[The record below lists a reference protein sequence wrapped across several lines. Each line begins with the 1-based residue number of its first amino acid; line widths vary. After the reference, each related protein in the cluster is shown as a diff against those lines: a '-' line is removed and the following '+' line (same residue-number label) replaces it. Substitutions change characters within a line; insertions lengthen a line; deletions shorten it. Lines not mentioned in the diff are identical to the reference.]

1 MNAKFKTKPYKH
13 QLDAMAAARGKE
25 AFAYFC
31 EMGTG
36 KSACVINEIASLGGE
51 GKCDAAIIFAPKG
64 VHTNWVVNELPKH
77 WPDWIKYESVDW
89 RSGAGKQRMQKI
101 EQILK
106 PKPGVIRILVMNW
119 DSIVYESGYDFAV
132 KFCLTTQKLMIV
144 GDESQRIKNP
154 QAERTKALERLRKY
168 SSWRRIMS
176 GSPVLNSP
184 FDMYAQ
190 MRFLDPY
197 ILRTDSYFAFKTEYA
212 ELLQPGNRLLE
223 AIVKNKFK
231 MSAERRDL
239 CVRAFNEIEE
249 HFVKNGRP
257 ELNEALE
264 AMRSEFDDKDWEGVV
279 EKSRSIRGMFG
290 AGQSSSKTRCL
301 VLMNRIDM
309 ECMEVRGKAQRM
321 LNSPKRLPQIVAK
334 GKDGAPKYR
343 NLDKLKRLVDPYSF
357 RAYKKDCLDLPDK
370 VYKRLWYEM
379 SPKQAIAY
387 KKMQDEARIIL
398 ENDLE
403 TPVNKLAVLMKLAQI
418 CSGFVMEPV
427 TKRVVQIEPGKSTP
441 KLDMLKERLE
451 DSAVEAGNSIIVWAR
466 FVEELE
472 QIEELCGNMGLSCGV
487 YRGSTSDEDRK
498 RITAEFE
505 SGELQVFIGQQQAG
519 GTGITLVRAKHVIY
533 YSNSFSLEHRVQSED
548 RAHRIGQVNKVLYED
563 LLGEKTM
570 EIKVLKALESKQNVA
585 DVIGGKN
592 ASSFLEH
599 SEEEEFV

>member
-1 MNAKFKTKPYKH
+1 MEMGSGKTKV
-13 QLDAMAAARGKE
+13 
-25 AFAYFC
+25 
-31 EMGTG
+31 
-36 KSACVINEIASLGGE
+36 VIDELASLAGE

-77 WPDWIKYESVDW
+77 WPDWIQYEAIDW
-89 RSGAGKQRMQKI
+89 RSGAGKKRMAKI

-106 PKPGVIRILVMNW
+106 PKPGVVRILVMNW
-119 DSIVYESGYDFAV
+119 DAIVFESGYDFAV
-132 KFCLTTQKLMIV
+132 KFCHTTQKLMIV
-144 GDESQRIKNP
+144 ADESQRIKNP
-154 QAERTKALERLRKY
+154 QAERTKALEKLRKY

-184 FDMYAQ
+184 FDMYSQ
-190 MRFLDPY
+190 MHFLDPY
-197 ILRTDSYFAFKTEYA
+197 ILKTESYFAFKTEYA
-212 ELLQPGNRLLE
+212 ELLQPGNRLLD
-223 AIVKNKFK
+223 AIVKNKCK
-231 MSAERRDL
+231 MSSEAAIKCIESF
-239 CVRAFNEIEE
+239 AEIETLFI
-249 HFVKNGRP
+249 HNGRA
-257 ELNEALE
+257 ELVEALE
-264 AMRSEFDDKDWEGVV
+264 EMRSLFDDKDWQGVAGKSSKIKGMFS
-279 EKSRSIRGMFG
+279 EKS
-290 AGQSSSKTRCL
+290 SSTKNRCL
-301 VLMNRIDM
+301 VLMNRIEQ
-309 ECMEVRGKAQRM
+309 ECGAVYRKAQQM

-334 GKDGAPKYR
+334 GKDGVPKYR

-379 SPKQAIAY
+379 SPKQALAY

-398 ENDLE
+398 ENDAE

-427 TKRVVQIEPGKSTP
+427 TKRVVQIEQGKSTP

-466 FVEELE
+466 FIEELE
-472 QIEELCGNMGLSCGV
+472 QIEELCGKLGLTCGV
-487 YRGSTSDEDRK
+487 YRGETNDDERE
-498 RITAEFE
+498 RITAEFQ
-505 SGELQVFIGQQQAG
+505 SGELKVFIGQQQAG
-519 GTGITLVRAKHVIY
+519 GTGITLTKASHVIY

-570 EIKVLKALESKQNVA
+570 EIKVLKALEGKQNVA

-592 ASSFLEH
+592 AISFLEH
-599 SEEEEFV
+599 SEEEEFA